1 MTAKILVVDDE
12 IDLQRLILQ
21 RFRKQIKA
29 KELDF
34 VFATDGLEAI
44 DRLQTD
50 STEIDMILT
59 DLNMPRMDGLTLLT
73 KLAEIDRSLKAVVI
87 SAYGDIPNIRRAMN
101 WGAFDFLTKPIDF
114 HDLEITIAKTL
125 KSVQQVRQKQ
135 AQIEQ
140 VQAQLLHA
148 AYHDPLT
155 DLPNR
160 SWFIRR
166 LNELIEQQTA
176 TYAVLFIDLDRFK
189 LINDSLGHLAG
200 DQLLQFVA
208 ERLQSSVQS
217 SNLKSADSTP
227 SLDSGSDSDLATGI
241 ASLNTASLNTARL
254 NIVARLN
261 TVARLGGDEFA
272 ILLESADITEATAV
286 ARRIKDQLAQ
296 PFQLDEG
303 EVYSEASIGITF
315 GSNSYER
322 PEELL
327 RDADIAMYCAKARGK
342 NRFEVFD
349 PIMQTQA
356 KEFLQLETDLRHALE
371 RDQLHLHYQP
381 ILTATG
387 TLHGFETLVR
397 WQHPTQGLVAP
408 SQFIPLAEETRLVV
422 PLGWWVF
429 ETACRQLRQWQQ
441 QFPQRQWQAQESLKL
456 NINFSAIQLRQVD
469 LVERVQEILDATGIR
484 GESLK
489 LEITES
495 YLLENSDAQMIS
507 LHRLKELGI
516 QLCID
521 DFGIGYSSLSRLHEF
536 PIDVLKIDRSV
547 IKRADLDSGT
557 HLETV
562 NMIVVLAHSLDMKV
576 VAEGVET
583 SDQFQMLQALDCD
596 FMQGYLFSPPVDSQR
611 AAQFLER
618 DYQFQ
623 LEP

>member
-1 MTAKILVVDDE
+1 MAAKILVVDDE

-44 DRLQTD
+44 DRLQTN

-101 WGAFDFLTKPIDF
+101 WGAFDFITKPIDF

-125 KSVQQVRQKQ
+125 ESVQQVRQKQ

-166 LNELIEQQTA
+166 LNELIEQQAA

-208 ERLQSSVQS
+208 ERLQSCVQS
-217 SNLKSADSTP
+217 SNLKPAHSTP
-227 SLDSGSDSDLATGI
+227 SLNAGSDVGSDAGSDLATGI
-241 ASLNTASLNTARL
+241 ASLNIASLNTGSLNTARL
-254 NIVARLN
+254 STVARLN

-286 ARRIKDQLAQ
+286 ARRIKEQLAQ

-303 EVYSEASIGITF
+303 DVYSEASIGITF

-371 RDQLHLHYQP
+371 RDQLSLHYQP

-429 ETACRQLRQWQQ
+429 ESACRQLRQWQQ
-441 QFPQRQWQAQESLKL
+441 QFPLWQRQVQESLKL

-484 GESLK
+484 G
-489 LEITES
+489 
-495 YLLENSDAQMIS
+495 
-507 LHRLKELGI
+507 
-516 QLCID
+516 
-521 DFGIGYSSLSRLHEF
+521 
-536 PIDVLKIDRSV
+536 
-547 IKRADLDSGT
+547 
-557 HLETV
+557 
-562 NMIVVLAHSLDMKV
+562 
-576 VAEGVET
+576 
-583 SDQFQMLQALDCD
+583 
-596 FMQGYLFSPPVDSQR
+596 
-611 AAQFLER
+611 
-618 DYQFQ
+618 
-623 LEP
+623 